1 MISMFKL
8 KNGLLTILMVLSAA
22 LGGTKA
28 YIDHLLRQALN
39 TSIQAIAN
47 PVNVDYADIR
57 TSWFGSVILNNLD
70 LTLLNND
77 ESLHIDTIHL
87 QKAYQFYEL
96 TQWPTHI
103 QFSLKNL
110 QYAIKDTDSPPPI
123 IMTSLGYAPYYLTAK
138 ELRSLGYLNLN
149 ADIDIEV
156 NTSSE
161 KVSITSTT
169 TAHAWGNFNLII
181 ELNHLPPPQQ
191 WTTANL
197 KSVQLIDLKFSY
209 QDNGFFN
216 RVFTWLAQRN
226 KMTLTNFKQTL
237 ITQLSRDL
245 NSTQMEMG
253 SNVLNPLLQFI
264 QDPRQLTLY
273 LRPDLPIVMEA
284 LWSVPLKQ
292 LGLTIT
298 TDSLSSVE
306 SNTFYGNKPGENNV
320 C

>member
-1 MISMFKL
+1 M
-8 KNGLLTILMVLSAA
+8 
-22 LGGTKA
+22 
-28 YIDHLLRQALN
+28 
-39 TSIQAIAN
+39 
-47 PVNVDYADIR
+47 
-57 TSWFGSVILNNLD
+57 
-70 LTLLNND
+70 
-77 ESLHIDTIHL
+77 
-87 QKAYQFYEL
+87 
-96 TQWPTHI
+96 
-103 QFSLKNL
+103 
-110 QYAIKDTDSPPPI
+110 
-123 IMTSLGYAPYYLTAK
+123 
-138 ELRSLGYLNLN
+138 
-149 ADIDIEV
+149 
-156 NTSSE
+156 
-161 KVSITSTT
+161 
-169 TAHAWGNFNLII
+169 
-181 ELNHLPPPQQ
+181 
-191 WTTANL
+191 
-197 KSVQLIDLKFSY
+197 IDLKFSY

-306 SNTFYGNKPGENNV
+306 SNKPGENDV